1 MANLNLNG
9 DISKNERTLELAKK
23 NLISFGKI
31 FSPQDFLATAT
42 PEFHYEV
49 GDLLIDRNKPQLAL
63 VLPRDHAKSTL
74 AACAVLYRFLF
85 ATKERPE
92 FIAWIG
98 EAQDQA
104 TDNLAWIQNHI
115 YENPAIHYYF
125 GDLQGDKWTKAEF
138 TLANGC
144 RMIAK
149 GTSQRLRG
157 KKQLSTRYTGII
169 LDDFESELNT
179 KTPESRQ
186 QIKDWVTAAVY
197 PAIDFDKNG
206 FLWCNGT
213 IVHYD
218 SFLNGLVKENI
229 ASQKNG
235 EEFSWDVVTYKALLE
250 DGTPLWPSRW
260 PVKKL
265 EERKQFYID
274 SGTPAKFYQEYMN
287 QAKSPE
293 DEVFNEEDISGNLYK
308 GRVKF
313 QEEANSWYIQFD
325 DGSKEYINIY
335 IGVDPASTLGIR
347 NDYSVIMVIGVSANY
362 DYYVIEY
369 WRKRVLPME
378 CADKIFEIAKQYKP
392 IKRINIETIAYQ
404 EMLRDYVFKKSKR
417 EGLFLPGIE
426 QGIKNYG
433 QQKKKDRLFEGLQP
447 MFKAG
452 AVHLKKN
459 MHEFIG
465 ELLDFPKGSH
475 DDCIDAFWLSTQFA
489 KGNKKAGKK
498 IKEKDDQG
506 SWRSTKRRYNW
517 MTGARKG
524 GFVEF

>member
-9 DISKNERTLELAKK
+9 NVSKNEEMLHKAFTD
-23 NLISFGKI
+23 LITFGKL
-31 FSPQDFLATAT
+31 FSPQDFLASAT
-42 PEFHYEV
+42 PNFHREV
-49 GDLLIDRNKPQLAL
+49 ASRLLNKEQQQLAL

-74 AACAVLYRFLF
+74 AATAVLHKFLF
-85 ATKERPE
+85 AKKEDPE
-92 FIAWIG
+92 FICWIG

-104 TDNLAWIQNHI
+104 CDNLNWIANHI
-115 YENPAIHYYF
+115 EVNPAIHYYF
-125 GDLQGDKWTKAEF
+125 GDLEGSKWTKNEII
-138 TLANGC
+138 LANNC

-157 KKQLSTRYTGII
+157 KKQLSTRYTGMI

-186 QIKDWVTAAVY
+186 AIKNWVTAAVY

-206 FLWCNGT
+206 AFLWCNGT

-218 SFLNGLVKENI
+218 SFLNGLVRSHIE
-229 ASQKNG
+229 SQHNG
-235 EEFSWDVVTYKALLE
+235 EEFSWDVCTYKAILD

-260 PVKKL
+260 PLKKL

-274 SGTPAKFYQEYMN
+274 SGTPSKFYQEYMN

-293 DEVFNEEDISGNLYK
+293 DQVFDEEDINEGFYQGNARY
-308 GRVKF
+308 
-313 QEEANSWYIQFD
+313 EEESDSWYIKFE
-325 DGSKEYINIY
+325 DGRKEYINIY
-335 IGVDPASTLGIR
+335 IGVDPASTVGTR
-347 NDYSVIMVIGVSANY
+347 NDYSVIMVTGVTADNDFY
-362 DYYVIEY
+362 ILEY

-378 CADKIFEIAKQYKP
+378 CADEIFRVVKQWGP
-392 IKRINIETIAYQ
+392 IRRINIETIAYQ
-404 EMLRDYVFKKSKR
+404 EMLRNYIHKMSKQ
-417 EGLFLPGIE
+417 EGIFLPGIE
-426 QGIKNYG
+426 KGIKGYG
-433 QQKKKDRLFEGLQP
+433 NQKKKDRLFEGLQP

-475 DDCIDAFWLSTQFA
+475 DDTIDAFWLSTQWA
-489 KGNKKAGKK
+489 RGNPQAGKK
-498 IKEKDDQG
+498 KARFKDKSGHFIKPRKIYDWITG
-506 SWRSTKRRYNW
+506 SRL
-517 MTGARKG
+517 
-524 GFVEF
+524 

>member
-9 DISKNERTLELAKK
+9 NISKNEEILQKAYKD
-23 NLISFGKI
+23 LIVFGRL
-31 FSPQDFLATAT
+31 FSPQDFLASES
-42 PEFHYEV
+42 PKFHYEV
-49 GDLLIDRNKPQLAL
+49 GKLLIDRNIQQLGL

-74 AACAVLYRFLF
+74 AACAVLHRFLF
-85 ATKERPE
+85 ATKETPE

-138 TLANGC
+138 TTANGC

-197 PAIDFDKNG
+197 PAIDFDKGG

-213 IVHYD
+213 VVHYD
-218 SFLNGLVKENI
+218 SFLNGLVKNHQQAENT
-229 ASQKNG
+229 G
-235 EEFSWDVVTYKALLE
+235 EEYSWDIVTYKAIL
-250 DGTPLWPSRW
+250 DNGKPLWPSRW
-260 PVKKL
+260 PLKKL

-293 DEVFNEEDISGNLYK
+293 DQIFSEDDITNGFYSGNI
-308 GRVKF
+308 RF
-313 QEEANSWYIQFD
+313 DNEADSWYLKFD
-325 DGSKEYINIY
+325 DGSTEYVNIY
-335 IGVDPASTLGIR
+335 MGVDPASTLSIR
-347 NDYSVIMVIGVSANY
+347 NDYSVIMVIGVTAEF

-378 CADKIFEIAKQYKP
+378 CADEIFKIAERYKP
-392 IKRINIETIAYQ
+392 IKRINIETISYQ
-404 EMLRDYVFKKSKR
+404 EMLRDYVYKRSKK
-417 EGLFLPGIE
+417 EGKFLPGIE
-426 QGIKNYG
+426 MGIKGYG
-433 QQKKKDRLFEGLQP
+433 NQKKKDRLFEGLQP

-475 DDCIDAFWLSTQFA
+475 DDTIDAFWLSTQYA

-498 IKEKDDQG
+498 KRIKEG
-506 SWRSTKRRYNW
+506 ESWEKPKKSYNW
-517 MTGARKG
+517 MSGART
-524 GFVEF
+524 

>member
-9 DISKNERTLELAKK
+9 NISKNEKVYEIVK
-23 NLISFGKI
+23 NDLIAFGKL
-31 FSPQDFLATAT
+31 FSPEDFLASAT
-42 PEFHYEV
+42 PDFHVEV
-49 GDLLIDRNKPQLAL
+49 GKQLINRKIQQLAL

-74 AACAVLYRFLF
+74 AATAVLHRFLF
-85 ATKERPE
+85 ATPQTPE

-104 TDNLAWIQNHI
+104 TDNLAWLQNHI
-115 YENPAIHYYF
+115 YSNPAIHYYF
-125 GDLQGDKWTKAEF
+125 GDLQGDKWTKTEF
-138 TLANGC
+138 TTKNGC

-179 KTPESRQ
+179 KTPEARI
-186 QIKDWVTAAVY
+186 QIKNWVTAAVY
-197 PAIDFDKNG
+197 PAIDFDKGG

-218 SFLNGLVKENI
+218 SFLNGLVKSYDEARNT
-229 ASQKNG
+229 G
-235 EEFSWDVVTYKALLE
+235 EDYSWDVTTYKAIL
-250 DGTPLWPSRW
+250 DNGKPLWPSRW
-260 PVKKL
+260 PLKKL

-293 DEVFNEEDISGNLYK
+293 DQIFSEEDITDHLYSGNARFDK
-308 GRVKF
+308 ES
-313 QEEANSWYIQFD
+313 QSWYIKLE
-325 DGSKEYINIY
+325 DGSIEYVNIY
-335 IGVDPASTLGIR
+335 MGVDPASTLSIR
-347 NDYSVIMVIGVSANY
+347 NDYSVIMVIGVTAEY
-362 DYYVIEY
+362 DYYVLEY

-378 CADKIFEIAKQYKP
+378 CADEIFKIAERYNP
-392 IKRINIETIAYQ
+392 IRRINIETISYQ
-404 EMLRDYVFKKSKR
+404 EMLRDYVYKRSKK
-417 EGLFLPGIE
+417 EGKFLPGIE
-426 QGIKNYG
+426 RGIKNYG
-433 QQKKKDRLFEGLQP
+433 NQKKKDRLFEGLQP

-465 ELLDFPKGSH
+465 ELLDFPKGTH
-475 DDCIDAFWLSTQFA
+475 DDTIDAFWLSTQFA
-489 KGNKKAGKK
+489 KGSKNASKAKMIRKGESWEKPKKK
-498 IKEKDDQG
+498 
-506 SWRSTKRRYNW
+506 YNW
-517 MTGARKG
+517 VTGSRI
-524 GFVEF
+524 